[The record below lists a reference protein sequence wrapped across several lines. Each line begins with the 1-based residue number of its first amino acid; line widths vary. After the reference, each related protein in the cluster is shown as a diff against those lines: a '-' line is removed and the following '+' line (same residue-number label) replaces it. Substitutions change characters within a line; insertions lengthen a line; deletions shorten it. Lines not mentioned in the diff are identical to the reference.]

1 MEKIWFL
8 SGREIEHPFFSQAQ
22 VTVRHWTAWATVLS
36 AQDLEGVSYQGWCK
50 PTRANKALLTCQ
62 PTLDGRAQTQM
73 AAGSAGKKAGEAFG
87 SPWPTGDH
95 VICLERAGMW
105 ARVAR
110 PSDSKKVIRKLPLF
124 FFLSL
129 VFFFFFFFAC
139 VLARSFQSCLTLG
152 DPMDCSTPGS
162 SVPGD
167 SPGKNTEVGC
177 HALLQG
183 IFPTQGSNSRLIM
196 SSALQVD
203 SLPLVPPGKPLL
215 AFTFIN

>member
-129 VFFFFFFFAC
+129 VFCFFVFLFFFCVCAC
-139 VLARSFQSCLTLG
+139 
-152 DPMDCSTPGS
+152 
-162 SVPGD
+162 SVVSVMSD
-167 SPGKNTEVGC
+167 SWRPHG
-177 HALLQG
+177 L
-183 IFPTQGSNSRLIM
+183 
-196 SSALQVD
+196 
-203 SLPLVPPGKPLL
+203 
-215 AFTFIN
+215 